1 MKVLDAQSFHT
12 DINHLEKALSTQN
25 DQLQSLMDNIKEF
38 ANLDDAFGG
47 KGGESVRSFYQDF
60 HFLLLEAF
68 SYALESY
75 SNALT
80 QIKDAELTLE
90 SSEKGFIRQDFI
102 DNDLTNGL
110 NKANNNTSQLVTE
123 TNAIIGGV
131 SDIIYAPKLDDD
143 RFHSTYLKALKESDQ
158 TVEDLMKFDQAQTK
172 ALDNVE
178 KDLHTIKAFI
188 EDVRE
193 MFNGGSININ
203 SYSDKQLD
211 NLSSY
216 NSLQSQLT
224 NQKLA
229 SYGNMFTSP
238 FDYINKQMSFG
249 DNLLVGYQTL
259 ASATTLLV
267 SRKLDIHYFG
277 SKPTIWNRIKG
288 NYEFSVKTDPSWT
301 SRGGHSSPLAKKIL
315 DFSRTP
321 SPTNPFM
328 KTMHKFVSSYDSP
341 AHLYKHVAG
350 FPKNF
355 NRLSGSDLLTGTVG
369 RAKTGTKDIIE
380 RAASNKGFT
389 RVAKSVPY
397 VATGISILSNLGE
410 FTAAENADNS
420 KFENAGRAFFGFG
433 TDVVAIGAG
442 AQLGATIGSVG
453 GPVGI
458 VVGGAVGGLVGGLA
472 SSKFGDKMKDVG
484 GMMFKTIEEEV
495 NEGIN
500 KGIDFG
506 KKIGESVTSWF
517 N

>member
-12 DINHLEKALSTQN
+12 DLNQLEKSLISQTDQIQN
-25 DQLQSLMDNIKEF
+25 LMDSIKEF
-38 ANLDDAFGG
+38 ATLDEVFSG
-47 KGGESVRSFYQDF
+47 KGGESIRSFYEDF
-60 HFLLLEAF
+60 HFLLLESF
-68 SYALESY
+68 SYALENYANVLS
-75 SNALT
+75 
-80 QIKDAELTLE
+80 QIKDAEKTLE
-90 SSEKGFIRQDFI
+90 PSEEGFIRQDYI
-102 DNDLTNGL
+102 ENDLTNGL
-110 NKANNNTSQLVTE
+110 NKANNNTSQLVSE
-123 TNAIIGGV
+123 TNAIIGSV

-143 RFHSTYLKALKESDQ
+143 RFHSTHQKALKESDQ
-158 TVEDLMKFDQAQTK
+158 TVDDLLKFDQMQMK

-178 KDLHTIKAFI
+178 KDLHVIKAFI
-188 EDVRE
+188 DDVRG
-193 MFNGGSININ
+193 MFNGGNIKIN
-203 SYSDKQLD
+203 SYTDNQLD

-216 NSLQSQLT
+216 NNLQSQLT

-259 ASATTLLV
+259 ASGTTLLV
-267 SRKLDIHYFG
+267 SSKLDTHYFG
-277 SKPTIWNRIKG
+277 SKPTIWNKIKG
-288 NYEFSVKTDPSWT
+288 NYEFSVKTHPSWT

-315 DFSRTP
+315 DFSRAP

-355 NRLSGSDLLTGTVG
+355 NRLSGSDLLTGTVD

-380 RAASNKGFT
+380 KAASNKGFT

-420 KFENAGRAFFGFG
+420 ISENAGRAIFGLG

-458 VVGGAVGGLVGGLA
+458 VVGGAVGGLAGGLA
-472 SSKFGDKMKDVG
+472 SSKFGGKMKDVG
-484 GMMFKTIEEEV
+484 GLMFKTIEDGV
-495 NEGIN
+495 IEGIKQVEN
-500 KGIDFG
+500 IG
-506 KKIGESVTSWF
+506 KNTIKAVTSWF

>member
-25 DQLQSLMDNIKEF
+25 DQLQSLMDSIKEF
-38 ANLDDAFGG
+38 ANLDDVFGG

-60 HFLLLEAF
+60 HILLLEAF

-80 QIKDAELTLE
+80 QIKDAELALE

-102 DNDLTNGL
+102 ENDLTNGL
-110 NKANNNTSQLVTE
+110 NKANNNTSQLVIE

-131 SDIIYAPKLDDD
+131 SDIIYTPKLDDD

-158 TVEDLMKFDQAQTK
+158 TVEDLMKFDQVQTK

-188 EDVRE
+188 EDVRG
-193 MFNGGSININ
+193 MFNGGSIKIN

-315 DFSRTP
+315 DFSRAP

-355 NRLSGSDLLTGTVG
+355 NRLSGSDLLKGTVD
-369 RAKTGTKDIIE
+369 RVKTGTKE
-380 RAASNKGFT
+380 LLGKTVSAKGFT
-389 RVAKSVPY
+389 GVGKRIPVIGNGVAL
-397 VATGISILSNLGE
+397 ASNLGE
-410 FTAAENADNS
+410 LFSPENANKS
-420 KFENAGRAFFGFG
+420 TAEKFGRSIFGFVTDLGAISVG
-433 TDVVAIGAG
+433 TQV
-442 AQLGATIGSVG
+442 GATIGSVG

-458 VVGGAVGGLVGGLA
+458 VIGAAIGGLVGGIA
-472 SSKFGDKMKDVG
+472 SSKYGDKMKDLG
-484 GMMFKTIEEEV
+484 EEV
-495 NEGIN
+495 
-500 KGIDFG
+500 
-506 KKIGESVTSWF
+506 GESVDGIINKVGKSVAGWF

>member
-1 MKVLDAQSFHT
+1 MKVLDAESFQS

-102 DNDLTNGL
+102 ENDLTNGL

-193 MFNGGSININ
+193 MFNGRSININ
-203 SYSDKQLD
+203 SYSDKQSD

-315 DFSRTP
+315 DFSRAS

-328 KTMHKFVSSYDSP
+328 KPMHKFVSSYDSP

-355 NRLSGSDLLTGTVG
+355 NKLSGSDLLKGTVD
-369 RAKTGTKDIIE
+369 RMKTGTKDIL
-380 RAASNKGFT
+380 ANTASAKGFSGA
-389 RVAKSVPY
+389 AK
-397 VATGISILSNLGE
+397 GISIVGLGISVVSNLGE
-410 FTAAENADNS
+410 FSAPENANKS
-420 KFENAGRAFFGFG
+420 VAEKAGRAFFGFG
-433 TDVVAIGAG
+433 TNFVAIGVG
-442 AQLGATIGSVG
+442 TKVGATIGSVG

-458 VVGGAVGGLVGGLA
+458 VVGGAIGGLVGGIV
-472 SSKFGDKMKDVG
+472 SSKYGDKIKDLGEEIGESVD
-484 GMMFKTIEEEV
+484 GM
-495 NEGIN
+495 IN
-500 KGIDFG
+500 KVG
-506 KKIGESVTSWF
+506 KSVTSWF